1 MTYTRD
7 AHVKQGNGYYVNERN
22 RILLTNLCPNLEPF
36 LLTSGNRNTVKNIP
50 KINLTHTI
58 VQKLHEDKQN
68 GLNKEYIHLL
78 FLDFGCSVLWYL

>member
-7 AHVKQGNGYYVNERN
+7 AHAKQGNGYYVNERN
-22 RILLTNLCPNLEPF
+22 RILLTNPRTNLCPNLGPF

-58 VQKLHEDKQN
+58 VQ
-68 GLNKEYIHLL
+68 
-78 FLDFGCSVLWYL
+78 